1 MSSPVKK
8 PEEEEKK
15 VYTYDDLI
23 KFESRDIYN
32 SIGKSNYSSKI
43 FEAYLST
50 RPSAP

>member
-8 PEEEEKK
+8 PEEVEEKK

-32 SIGKSNYSSKI
+32 SIGKSNYSSKN
-43 FEAYLST
+43 F
-50 RPSAP
+50 